1 MKSDMEMAERDNHEE
16 LGRKPILQHD
26 PGHDENGGLHTM
38 VEGAVRLVTML
49 NFMKVELGE
58 YKSLKSKEQWRSIGV
73 EFLATLL
80 FVYLGCGSVVASG
93 VLETELTSARLT
105 VIALAHGLAI
115 TFLVAST
122 GAISGGHINPVV
134 TLAFVVA
141 GKENIIRGS
150 LYIAA
155 QLVGGICGAALL
167 GASIPAADLGHLGT
181 HSLGH
186 GTSVGNAF
194 LMELMLTFTLV
205 YVIFGVAVDRRGPGV
220 IAPIPIGL
228 VVVVDHLVGIPFTG
242 ASMNP
247 ARSFGPAVV
256 SGIWPQEH
264 WVYWVAPS
272 LGSALAAVIYRYII
286 MGTTYKPPEA
296 AAMITP
302 GPGRKS
308 MSAAI

>member
-1 MKSDMEMAERDNHEE
+1 MMSDMEMAGERDNHEE
-16 LGRKPILQHD
+16 LGRKPILEHD

-93 VLETELTSARLT
+93 VLETELTPARLT
-105 VIALAHGLAI
+105 VIALGHGLAI

-150 LYIAA
+150 LYIVA

-205 YVIFGVAVDRRGPGV
+205 YVIFGVAVDRRGPGNYR
-220 IAPIPIGL
+220 ILIL
-228 VVVVDHLVGIPFTG
+228 VSHAVPFATSHLMSACLSNRCYCTYTD
-242 ASMNP
+242 
-247 ARSFGPAVV
+247 RSCGG
-256 SGIWPQEH
+256 SR
-264 WVYWVAPS
+264 S
-272 LGSALAAVIYRYII
+272 LGGSTIYRCIHESCQKLWASCCI
-286 MGTTYKPPEA
+286 RNLATRTLGVLGCTQ
-296 AAMITP
+296 P
-302 GPGRKS
+302 GVS
-308 MSAAI
+308 TSSCHLQ